1 MGRDGGGIPLC
12 ECLLMTAHRVENVA
26 MGDVKTLINK
36 GSHSIS
42 CTLKAAIM
50 SKQCFTGCDGRG
62 IFQLRARGVGGRPPV
77 CLTGLLYAGGAEVE
91 ITVPLCGDVTA

>member
-1 MGRDGGGIPLC
+1 
-12 ECLLMTAHRVENVA
+12 MTAHRVENVA
-26 MGDVKTLINK
+26 VGDVKTLINK
-36 GSHSIS
+36 GSYSTS

-50 SKQCFTGCDGRG
+50 SKQCFTGCDGHG
-62 IFQLRARGVGGRPPV
+62 IFLLRARGVGGGWVEGRPSV

>member
-1 MGRDGGGIPLC
+1 
-12 ECLLMTAHRVENVA
+12 

-36 GSHSIS
+36 GSYSTS

-62 IFQLRARGVGGRPPV
+62 IFLLRARGLGWRVGGGGSV

-91 ITVPLCGDVTA
+91 ITVPLCRDVTA

>member
-1 MGRDGGGIPLC
+1 
-12 ECLLMTAHRVENVA
+12 MTAHRVENVA
-26 MGDVKTLINK
+26 VGDVKTLINK
-36 GSHSIS
+36 GSYSTS

-50 SKQCFTGCDGRG
+50 SKQCFTGCDGHG
-62 IFQLRARGVGGRPPV
+62 IFLLRVGGVEGRPSV